1 MTSAAS
7 TPQLP
12 AHVRQLII
20 GAGFGGLAMAI
31 KLDGSGERDFLVV
44 ERGSDVGGTWRD
56 NTYPGAACDVPSQL
70 YSYSFAPNP
79 EWSSAFSPQPEIQA
93 YIQKVADGSGVLDR
107 FVFDT
112 SLEEAAWDDAA
123 QVWRVRTSAGE
134 VTADF
139 IISAAGGLVEPKNP
153 DIDGIDSFQGE
164 TFHTARWNHD
174 VDLTGKRV
182 AIIGTGASAIQ
193 VIPELRKVAGHVDV
207 YQRTAP
213 WIVPRNERK
222 YTGVEKLLFH
232 KVPAVQKA
240 YRAAIYA
247 SLEARV
253 PGFTLQPKI
262 LTPAKLA
269 ALANIRIGIKD
280 PELRKAVTPDFAIG
294 CKRILISNAYYPALD
309 ADNVDLVTTG
319 ISKITG
325 DAIVTTDGV
334 ERPIDV
340 LIVATG
346 FYTTDQPIAHH
357 IKGSGG
363 RTMAEAFAAEGMSA
377 YKGGAVRGF
386 PNLFQVTGPNTGLGH
401 SSMVFMIESA
411 VAYIDDAMRTVTR
424 EGSQAIEPKAEAQ
437 DTWNDQLQARMA
449 KTVWTTG
456 GCASWYVDA
465 NGKNTTLWP
474 KSTISYR
481 RILSKFDADAY
492 DVVPPAAP
500 TATKRSTSTRKK
512 ASA

>member
-1 MTSAAS
+1 MTSA
-7 TPQLP
+7 TLP
-12 AHVRQLII
+12 AHVRQLVI

-31 KLDGSGERDFLVV
+31 KLNGSGETDFLVV

-93 YIQKVADGSGVLDR
+93 YIKRVADDSGVLDR
-107 FVFDT
+107 FAFDT
-112 SLEEAAWDDAA
+112 AIEEAAWDGAA

-134 VTADF
+134 VSADF
-139 IISAAGGLVEPKNP
+139 LISAAGGLVEPKQP
-153 DIDGIDSFQGE
+153 DIAGIDSFQGE
-164 TFHTARWNHD
+164 IFHTARWDHS

-193 VIPELRKVAGHVDV
+193 VVPEVRKVASHLDV

-222 YTGVEKLLFH
+222 YTAVEKFLFR
-232 KVPAVQKA
+232 KAPVVQKA
-240 YRAAIYA
+240 YRAAIY
-247 SLEARV
+247 STLEARV

-262 LTPAKLA
+262 LAPAKAA
-269 ALANIRIGIKD
+269 ALLNVRSGIKD

-294 CKRILISNAYYPALD
+294 CKRILISNRYYPALA

-319 ISKITG
+319 IAKVTG
-325 DAIVTTDGV
+325 DAVVTADGV

-357 IKGSGG
+357 IRGRDG
-363 RTMAEAFAAEGMSA
+363 RTMAQVFEAEGMGA
-377 YKGGAVRGF
+377 YKGGAVHGF
-386 PNLFQVTGPNTGLGH
+386 PNFFQVTGPNTGLGH

-411 VAYIDDAMRTVTR
+411 VAYIDDAIRTAARDGLSPV
-424 EGSQAIEPKAEAQ
+424 EPKAEAQ
-437 DTWNDQLQARMA
+437 GAWNDKLQARME
-449 KTVWTTG
+449 KTVWIKG
-456 GCASWYVDA
+456 GCSSWYVDKD
-465 NGKNTTLWP
+465 GRNTTLWP
-474 KSTISYR
+474 QSTLSYR
-481 RILSKFDADAY
+481 RILSSFDADAY
-492 DVVPPAAP
+492 DVVEPSSP
-500 TATKRSTSTRKK
+500 KK
-512 ASA
+512 KKVNA

>member
-1 MTSAAS
+1 MNS
-7 TPQLP
+7 TQVP
-12 AHVRQLII
+12 AHVRHLIV

-31 KLDGSGERDFLVV
+31 KLDASGERDFLAID
-44 ERGSDVGGTWRD
+44 RGADVGGTWRD

-70 YSYSFAPNP
+70 YSFSFALNP
-79 EWSSAFSPQPEIQA
+79 DWSSAFSPQAEIQA
-93 YIQKVADGSGVLDR
+93 YIKKVADESGVLDR
-107 FVFDT
+107 FAFNT
-112 SLEEAAWDDAA
+112 ELEAAAWDDKA
-123 QVWRVRTSAGE
+123 QAWRVRTSRGE
-134 VTADF
+134 ITANF
-139 IISAAGGLVEPKNP
+139 LISASGGLVEPKLP

-164 TFHTARWNHD
+164 VFHTARWNHD

-193 VIPELRKVAGHVDV
+193 VVPEIQKIASHLDV

-222 YTGVEKLLFH
+222 YTGVEKFVFQR
-232 KVPAVQKA
+232 VPLVQKA
-240 YRAAIYA
+240 YRAAIYS

-253 PGFTLQPKI
+253 PGFTLEPRI
-262 LTPAKLA
+262 LNVAKVA
-269 ALANIRIGIKD
+269 ALANIRKGIKD
-280 PELRKAVTPDFAIG
+280 PELRKAVTPNYAIG

-319 ISKITG
+319 IAKVTG
-325 DAIVTTDGV
+325 DAVVTTDGV

-357 IKGSGG
+357 ITGRGG
-363 RTMAEAFAAEGMSA
+363 KTMAEVFAADGMNA

-411 VAYIDDAMRTVTR
+411 VAYINDAIKTANR
-424 EGSQAIEPKAEAQ
+424 EGLATVEPKAEAQ
-437 DTWNDQLQARMA
+437 QAWNDDLQRRMA

-456 GCASWYVDA
+456 GCASWYVDE

-474 KSTISYR
+474 KSTLGYR
-481 RILSKFDADAY
+481 QTLSRFDLDAY
-492 DVVPPAAP
+492 DVQAAR
-500 TATKRSTSTRKK
+500 RSAKK
-512 ASA
+512 VKA

>member
-1 MTSAAS
+1 MTSTS
-7 TPQLP
+7 LP
-12 AHVRQLII
+12 SHVRQLVI

-31 KLDGSGERDFLVV
+31 KLDQSGERDFLVV

-70 YSYSFAPNP
+70 YSFSFAPNP
-79 EWSSAFSPQPEIQA
+79 EWSRSFSPQTEIQA
-93 YIQKVADGSGVLDR
+93 YIKRVADNSGVLDR

-112 SLEEAAWDDAA
+112 SLEEAAWDNAD
-123 QVWRVRTSAGE
+123 QVWRVRTSAGHL
-134 VTADF
+134 TADF
-139 IISAAGGLVEPKNP
+139 LISAAGGLVEPKLP
-153 DIDGIDSFQGE
+153 DIAGIDTFQGE

-182 AIIGTGASAIQ
+182 AVIGTGASAIQ
-193 VIPELRKVAGHVDV
+193 VIPEIRKIASHVDV

-213 WIVPRNERK
+213 WIVPRNDRQ
-222 YTGVEKLLFH
+222 YTGVEKFLFH
-232 KVPAVQKA
+232 KVPLVQKA
-240 YRAAIYA
+240 YRTAIYA
-247 SLEARV
+247 ALEARV

-262 LTPAKLA
+262 LAPAKAA
-269 ALANIRIGIKD
+269 ALLNIRRGIKD
-280 PELRKAVTPDFAIG
+280 PELREAVTPDFAIG

-325 DAIVTTDGV
+325 DAVVTTDGV

-357 IKGSGG
+357 IRG
-363 RTMAEAFAAEGMSA
+363 RDGRSMAEVFAAEGMGA

-386 PNLFQVTGPNTGLGH
+386 PNLFQITGPNTGLGH

-411 VAYIDDAMRTVTR
+411 VAYIDDAIRVTTR
-424 EGSQAIEPKAEAQ
+424 QSAGPVEPKAEAQ
-437 DTWNDQLQARMA
+437 YAWNEKLQRRMA

-456 GCASWYVDA
+456 GCASWYLDDE
-465 NGKNTTLWP
+465 GRNTTLWP
-474 KSTISYR
+474 QSTISYR
-481 RILSKFDADAY
+481 QILSSFDADNY
-492 DVVPPAAP
+492 EKV
-500 TATKRSTSTRKK
+500 
-512 ASA
+512 SA